1 MWVWVLFIALGHKIR
16 ETLILFVNLQLLIHR
31 FNHWYKQMNKV
42 LHTAQDRGLVLFGW
56 LEARY
61 SFSFGNYFNPN
72 KMNFGALRVLNDDT
86 IAPAMGFGKHPHK
99 NMEIITIVQSGALKH
114 EDSMGNQGVI
124 KAGDIQVMSAGSGI
138 EHSEVNA
145 SSHQSLK
152 LFQLWIHTQTQN
164 VTPRYEQKK
173 IAPLLTKNGFT
184 TIVKPKQEA
193 TQDDIW
199 IHQQAYISIG
209 DFSEPTQTNYT
220 LQQAQN
226 GIYIMVVEGSVAILE
241 QTLNHRDAIGVWDT
255 TVVDMS
261 IAKNSKVLIVEVP
274 MI

>member
-1 MWVWVLFIALGHKIR
+1 
-16 ETLILFVNLQLLIHR
+16 
-31 FNHWYKQMNKV
+31 MNKV
-42 LHTAQDRGLVLFGW
+42 LHLGQERGLVSFGW
-56 LEARY
+56 LDAKY
-61 SFSFGNYFNPN
+61 SFSFGNYYNPD

-114 EDSMGNQGVI
+114 EDSMGNKGI
-124 KAGDIQVMSAGSGI
+124 IEAGDIQVMSAGSGI

-145 SSHQSLK
+145 SSQNSLT
-152 LFQLWIHTQTQN
+152 LFQLWIHSQRQD

-173 IAPLLTKNGFT
+173 IAPLLTDNTFT

-193 TQDDIW
+193 LKDDIW

-209 DFSEPTQTNYT
+209 NFSNETQTNYSM
-220 LQQAQN
+220 QQSQN
-226 GIYIMVVEGSVAILE
+226 GVYIMVIEGSIVVAD
-241 QTLNHRDAIGVWDT
+241 QTLQHRDAIGLWNT
-255 TVVDMS
+255 QSVDIS
-261 IAKNSKVLIVEVP
+261 ITKNSKVLIVEVP

>member
-1 MWVWVLFIALGHKIR
+1 
-16 ETLILFVNLQLLIHR
+16 
-31 FNHWYKQMNKV
+31 MNKV
-42 LHTAQDRGLVLFGW
+42 LHIAQERGLVSFGW
-56 LEARY
+56 LDAKY
-61 SFSFGNYFNPN
+61 SFSFGNYFNPD

-114 EDSMGNQGVI
+114 EDSMGNKGI
-124 KAGDIQVMSAGSGI
+124 IEAGDIQVMSAGSGI

-145 SSHQSLK
+145 SSQNSLT
-152 LFQLWIHTQTQN
+152 LFQLWIHSQRQD

-173 IAPLLTKNGFT
+173 IAPLLTDNAFT

-193 TQDDIW
+193 LKDDIW

-209 DFSEPTQTNYT
+209 NFSNETQTNYSM
-220 LQQAQN
+220 QQNQN
-226 GIYIMVVEGSVAILE
+226 GVYIMVIEGSIVVAD
-241 QTLNHRDAIGVWDT
+241 QTLQHRDAIGLWNT
-255 TVVDMS
+255 NSVDMT
-261 IAKNSKVLIVEVP
+261 ITKNSKVLVVEVP

>member
-1 MWVWVLFIALGHKIR
+1 
-16 ETLILFVNLQLLIHR
+16 
-31 FNHWYKQMNKV
+31 MNKV
-42 LHTAQDRGLVLFGW
+42 LHLAQERGLVSFGW
-56 LEARY
+56 LDAKY
-61 SFSFGNYFNPN
+61 SFSFGNYYNPD

-114 EDSMGNQGVI
+114 EDSMGNKGI
-124 KAGDIQVMSAGSGI
+124 IETGDIQVMSAGSGI

-145 SSHQSLK
+145 SSQNSLT
-152 LFQLWIHTQTQN
+152 LFQLWIHSQRQD

-173 IAPLLTKNGFT
+173 IAPLLTDNAFT

-193 TQDDIW
+193 LKDDIW

-209 DFSEPTQTNYT
+209 NFSNETQTNYSM
-220 LQQAQN
+220 QQSQN
-226 GIYIMVVEGSVAILE
+226 GVYIMVIEGSIVVAD
-241 QTLNHRDAIGVWDT
+241 QTLQHRDAIGLWNT
-255 TVVDMS
+255 QSVDIS
-261 IAKNSKVLIVEVP
+261 ITKNSKVLIVEVP

>member
-1 MWVWVLFIALGHKIR
+1 
-16 ETLILFVNLQLLIHR
+16 
-31 FNHWYKQMNKV
+31 MNKV
-42 LHTAQDRGLVLFGW
+42 LHIAQERGLVSFGW
-56 LEARY
+56 LDAKY
-61 SFSFGNYFNPN
+61 SFSFGNYYNPD

-114 EDSMGNQGVI
+114 EDSMGNKGI
-124 KAGDIQVMSAGSGI
+124 IEAGDIQVMSAGSGI

-145 SSHQSLK
+145 SSQNSLT
-152 LFQLWIHTQTQN
+152 LFQLWIHSQRQD

-173 IAPLLTKNGFT
+173 IAPLLTDNAFT

-193 TQDDIW
+193 LKDDIW

-209 DFSEPTQTNYT
+209 NFSNETQTKYSM
-220 LQQAQN
+220 QQSQN
-226 GIYIMVVEGSVAILE
+226 GVYIMVIEGSIVLAD
-241 QTLNHRDAIGVWDT
+241 QTLQHRDAIGLWNT
-255 TVVDMS
+255 NSIDMT
-261 IAKNSKVLIVEVP
+261 ITKNSKVLVVEVP

>member
-1 MWVWVLFIALGHKIR
+1 
-16 ETLILFVNLQLLIHR
+16 
-31 FNHWYKQMNKV
+31 MNKV
-42 LHTAQDRGLVLFGW
+42 LHIAQERGLVSFGW
-56 LEARY
+56 LDAKY
-61 SFSFGNYFNPN
+61 SFSFGNYYNPD

-114 EDSMGNQGVI
+114 EDSMGNKGI
-124 KAGDIQVMSAGSGI
+124 IETGDIQVMSAGSGI

-145 SSHQSLK
+145 SSQNSVT
-152 LFQLWIHTQTQN
+152 LFQLWIHSQRQD

-173 IAPLLTKNGFT
+173 IAPLLTDNAFT

-193 TQDDIW
+193 LKDDIW

-209 DFSEPTQTNYT
+209 NFSNETQTNYSM
-220 LQQAQN
+220 QQSQN
-226 GIYIMVVEGSVAILE
+226 GVYIMVIEGSIVVAD
-241 QTLNHRDAIGVWDT
+241 QTLQHRDAIGLWNT
-255 TVVDMS
+255 QSVDIS
-261 IAKNSKVLIVEVP
+261 ITKNSKVLIVEVP

>member
-1 MWVWVLFIALGHKIR
+1 
-16 ETLILFVNLQLLIHR
+16 
-31 FNHWYKQMNKV
+31 MNKV
-42 LHTAQDRGLVLFGW
+42 LHIAQERGLVSFGW
-56 LEARY
+56 LEAKY
-61 SFSFGNYFNPN
+61 SFSFGNYYNPE

-114 EDSMGNQGVI
+114 EDSMGNKGI
-124 KAGDIQVMSAGSGI
+124 IEAGDIQVMSAGSGI

-145 SSHQSLK
+145 SSQNSLT
-152 LFQLWIHTQTQN
+152 LFQLWIHSQRQD

-173 IAPLLTKNGFT
+173 IAPLLTENGFT

-193 TQDDIW
+193 LKDDIW

-209 DFSEPTQTNYT
+209 NFSNQTQINYSMQQSQNGVYIMVIKGSIVVADQT
-220 LQQAQN
+220 LQQ
-226 GIYIMVVEGSVAILE
+226 
-241 QTLNHRDAIGVWDT
+241 RDAIGLWNT
-255 TVVDMS
+255 QSIDMT
-261 IAKNSKVLIVEVP
+261 ITKNSKVLVVEVP

>member
-1 MWVWVLFIALGHKIR
+1 
-16 ETLILFVNLQLLIHR
+16 
-31 FNHWYKQMNKV
+31 MNKV
-42 LHTAQDRGLVLFGW
+42 LHIAQERGLVSFGW
-56 LEARY
+56 LDAKY
-61 SFSFGNYFNPN
+61 SFSFGNYYNPD

-114 EDSMGNQGVI
+114 EDSMGNKGI
-124 KAGDIQVMSAGSGI
+124 IEAGDIQVMSAGSGI

-145 SSHQSLK
+145 SSQNSLT
-152 LFQLWIHTQTQN
+152 LFQLWIHSQRQD

-173 IAPLLTKNGFT
+173 IAPLLTDNTFT

-193 TQDDIW
+193 LKDDIW

-209 DFSEPTQTNYT
+209 NFSNETQTNYSM
-220 LQQAQN
+220 QQSQN
-226 GIYIMVVEGSVAILE
+226 GVYIMVIEGSIVVAD
-241 QTLNHRDAIGVWDT
+241 QTLQHRDAIGIWNT
-255 TVVDMS
+255 QSVDIS
-261 IAKNSKVLIVEVP
+261 ITKNSKVLIVEVP

>member
-1 MWVWVLFIALGHKIR
+1 
-16 ETLILFVNLQLLIHR
+16 
-31 FNHWYKQMNKV
+31 MNKV
-42 LHTAQDRGLVLFGW
+42 LHIAQERGLVSFGW
-56 LEARY
+56 LDAKY
-61 SFSFGNYFNPN
+61 SFSFGNYFNPD

-114 EDSMGNQGVI
+114 EDSMGNKGI
-124 KAGDIQVMSAGSGI
+124 IEAGDIQVMSAGSGI

-145 SSHQSLK
+145 SSQNSLT
-152 LFQLWIHTQTQN
+152 LFQLWIHSQRQD

-173 IAPLLTKNGFT
+173 IAPLLTDNTFT

-193 TQDDIW
+193 LKDDIW

-209 DFSEPTQTNYT
+209 NFSNETQTNYSM
-220 LQQAQN
+220 QQSQN
-226 GIYIMVVEGSVAILE
+226 GVYIMVIEGSIVVAD
-241 QTLNHRDAIGVWDT
+241 QTLQHRDAIGLWNTQSVYI
-255 TVVDMS
+255 S
-261 IAKNSKVLIVEVP
+261 ITKNSKVLIVEVP

>member
-1 MWVWVLFIALGHKIR
+1 
-16 ETLILFVNLQLLIHR
+16 
-31 FNHWYKQMNKV
+31 MNKV
-42 LHTAQDRGLVLFGW
+42 LHIAQERGLVSFGW
-56 LEARY
+56 LEAKY
-61 SFSFGNYFNPN
+61 SFSFGNYYNPE

-114 EDSMGNQGVI
+114 EDSMGNKGI
-124 KAGDIQVMSAGSGI
+124 IEAGDIQVMSAGSGI

-145 SSHQSLK
+145 SSQNSLT
-152 LFQLWIHTQTQN
+152 LFQLWIHSQRQD

-173 IAPLLTKNGFT
+173 IAPLLTDNAFT

-193 TQDDIW
+193 LKDDIW

-209 DFSEPTQTNYT
+209 NFSNETQTNYSM
-220 LQQAQN
+220 QQSQN
-226 GIYIMVVEGSVAILE
+226 GVYIMVIEGSIVVAD
-241 QTLNHRDAIGVWDT
+241 QTLQHRDAIGLWNT
-255 TVVDMS
+255 QSVDIS
-261 IAKNSKVLIVEVP
+261 ITKNSKVLIVEVP

>member
-1 MWVWVLFIALGHKIR
+1 
-16 ETLILFVNLQLLIHR
+16 
-31 FNHWYKQMNKV
+31 MNKV
-42 LHTAQDRGLVLFGW
+42 LHIAQERGLVSFGW
-56 LEARY
+56 LEAKY
-61 SFSFGNYFNPN
+61 SFSFGNYYNPE

-114 EDSMGNQGVI
+114 EDSMGNKGI
-124 KAGDIQVMSAGSGI
+124 IEAGDIQVMSAGSGI

-145 SSHQSLK
+145 SSQNSLT
-152 LFQLWIHTQTQN
+152 LFQLWIHSQRQD

-173 IAPLLTKNGFT
+173 IAPLLTDNTFT

-193 TQDDIW
+193 LKDDIW

-209 DFSEPTQTNYT
+209 NFSDQTQTNYSM
-220 LQQAQN
+220 QQSQN
-226 GIYIMVVEGSVAILE
+226 GVYIMVIEGSILLAD
-241 QTLNHRDAIGVWDT
+241 QTLQHRDAIGLWNT
-255 TVVDMS
+255 NSVDMT
-261 IAKNSKVLIVEVP
+261 ITKNSKVLVVEVP

>member
-1 MWVWVLFIALGHKIR
+1 
-16 ETLILFVNLQLLIHR
+16 
-31 FNHWYKQMNKV
+31 MNKV
-42 LHTAQDRGLVLFGW
+42 LHIAQERGLVSFGW
-56 LEARY
+56 LDAKY
-61 SFSFGNYFNPN
+61 SFSFGNYYNPD

-114 EDSMGNQGVI
+114 EDSMGNKGI
-124 KAGDIQVMSAGSGI
+124 IEAGDIQVMSAGSGI

-145 SSHQSLK
+145 SSQNSLT
-152 LFQLWIHTQTQN
+152 LFQLWIHSQRQD

-173 IAPLLTKNGFT
+173 IAPLLTDNTFT

-193 TQDDIW
+193 LKDDIW

-209 DFSEPTQTNYT
+209 NFSNETQTNYSM
-220 LQQAQN
+220 QQSQN
-226 GIYIMVVEGSVAILE
+226 GVYIMVIEGSIVVAD
-241 QTLNHRDAIGVWDT
+241 QTLQHRDAIGLWNT
-255 TVVDMS
+255 QSVDIS
-261 IAKNSKVLIVEVP
+261 ITKNSKVLIVEVP

>member
-1 MWVWVLFIALGHKIR
+1 
-16 ETLILFVNLQLLIHR
+16 
-31 FNHWYKQMNKV
+31 MNKV
-42 LHTAQDRGLVLFGW
+42 LHIAQERGLVSFGW
-56 LEARY
+56 LEAKY
-61 SFSFGNYFNPN
+61 SFSFGNYYNPE

-114 EDSMGNQGVI
+114 EDSMGNKGVI
-124 KAGDIQVMSAGSGI
+124 EAGDIQVMSAGSGI

-145 SSHQSLK
+145 STQNSLT
-152 LFQLWIHTQTQN
+152 LFQLWIHSQRQD

-173 IAPLLTKNGFT
+173 IAPLLTENAFT

-193 TQDDIW
+193 LKDDIW

-209 DFSEPTQTNYT
+209 NFSNETQTNYSM
-220 LQQAQN
+220 QQSQN
-226 GIYIMVVEGSVAILE
+226 GVYIMVIEGSIVVAD
-241 QTLNHRDAIGVWDT
+241 QTLQHRDAIGLWNT
-255 TVVDMS
+255 QSVDIS
-261 IAKNSKVLIVEVP
+261 ITKNSKVLIVEVP

>member
-1 MWVWVLFIALGHKIR
+1 
-16 ETLILFVNLQLLIHR
+16 
-31 FNHWYKQMNKV
+31 MNKV
-42 LHTAQDRGLVLFGW
+42 LHIAQERGLVSFGW
-56 LEARY
+56 LEAKY
-61 SFSFGNYFNPN
+61 SFSFGNYYNPE

-114 EDSMGNQGVI
+114 EDSMGNKGI
-124 KAGDIQVMSAGSGI
+124 IEAGDIQVMSAGSGI

-145 SSHQSLK
+145 SSQNSLT
-152 LFQLWIHTQTQN
+152 LFQLWIHSQRQD

-173 IAPLLTKNGFT
+173 IAPLLTDNTFT

-193 TQDDIW
+193 LKDDIW

-209 DFSEPTQTNYT
+209 NFSNETQTNYSM
-220 LQQAQN
+220 QQSQN
-226 GIYIMVVEGSVAILE
+226 GVYIMVIEGSIVLAD
-241 QTLNHRDAIGVWDT
+241 QTLQHRDAIGLWNT
-255 TVVDMS
+255 NSIDMT
-261 IAKNSKVLIVEVP
+261 ITKNSKVLVVEVP

>member
-1 MWVWVLFIALGHKIR
+1 
-16 ETLILFVNLQLLIHR
+16 
-31 FNHWYKQMNKV
+31 MNKV
-42 LHTAQDRGLVLFGW
+42 LHLARERGLVSFGW
-56 LEARY
+56 LDAKY
-61 SFSFGNYFNPN
+61 SFSFGNYFNPD

-114 EDSMGNQGVI
+114 EDSMGNKGI
-124 KAGDIQVMSAGSGI
+124 IEAGDIQVMSAGSGI

-145 SSHQSLK
+145 SSQNSLT
-152 LFQLWIHTQTQN
+152 LFQLWIHSQRQD

-173 IAPLLTKNGFT
+173 IAPLLTDNAFT

-193 TQDDIW
+193 LKDDIW

-209 DFSEPTQTNYT
+209 NFSNETQTNYSM
-220 LQQAQN
+220 QQSQN
-226 GIYIMVVEGSVAILE
+226 GVYIMVIEGSIVVAD
-241 QTLNHRDAIGVWDT
+241 QTLQHRDAIGLWNT
-255 TVVDMS
+255 QSVDIS
-261 IAKNSKVLIVEVP
+261 ITKNSKVLIVEVP

>member
-1 MWVWVLFIALGHKIR
+1 
-16 ETLILFVNLQLLIHR
+16 
-31 FNHWYKQMNKV
+31 MNKV
-42 LHTAQDRGLVLFGW
+42 LHLAQERGLVSFGW
-56 LEARY
+56 LDAKY
-61 SFSFGNYFNPN
+61 SFSFGNYFNPD

-114 EDSMGNQGVI
+114 EDSMGNKGI
-124 KAGDIQVMSAGSGI
+124 IEAGDIQVMSAGSGI

-145 SSHQSLK
+145 SSQNSLT
-152 LFQLWIHTQTQN
+152 LFQLWIHSQRQD

-173 IAPLLTKNGFT
+173 IAPLLTDNAFT

-193 TQDDIW
+193 LKDDIW

-209 DFSEPTQTNYT
+209 NFSNETQTNYSM
-220 LQQAQN
+220 QQSQN
-226 GIYIMVVEGSVAILE
+226 GVYIMVIEGSIVVAD
-241 QTLNHRDAIGVWDT
+241 QTLQHRDAIGLWNT
-255 TVVDMS
+255 QSVDMS
-261 IAKNSKVLIVEVP
+261 ITKNSKVLIVEVP

>member
-1 MWVWVLFIALGHKIR
+1 
-16 ETLILFVNLQLLIHR
+16 
-31 FNHWYKQMNKV
+31 MNKV
-42 LHTAQDRGLVLFGW
+42 LHLAQERGLVSFGW
-56 LEARY
+56 LDAKY
-61 SFSFGNYFNPN
+61 SFSFGNYFNPD

-114 EDSMGNQGVI
+114 EDSMGNKGI
-124 KAGDIQVMSAGSGI
+124 IEAGDIQVMSAGSGI

-145 SSHQSLK
+145 SSQNSLT
-152 LFQLWIHTQTQN
+152 LFQLWIHSQRQD

-173 IAPLLTKNGFT
+173 IAPLLTDNAFT

-193 TQDDIW
+193 LKDDVW

-209 DFSEPTQTNYT
+209 NFSNETQTNYSM
-220 LQQAQN
+220 QQSQN
-226 GIYIMVVEGSVAILE
+226 GVYIMVIEGSIVVAD
-241 QTLNHRDAIGVWDT
+241 QTLQHRDAIGLWNT
-255 TVVDMS
+255 QSVDIS
-261 IAKNSKVLIVEVP
+261 ITKNSKVLIVEVP

>member
-1 MWVWVLFIALGHKIR
+1 
-16 ETLILFVNLQLLIHR
+16 
-31 FNHWYKQMNKV
+31 MNKV
-42 LHTAQDRGLVLFGW
+42 LHIAQERGLVSFGW
-56 LEARY
+56 LDAKY
-61 SFSFGNYFNPN
+61 SFSFGNYFNPD

-114 EDSMGNQGVI
+114 EDSMGNKGI
-124 KAGDIQVMSAGSGI
+124 IEAGDIQVMSAGSGI

-145 SSHQSLK
+145 SSQNSLT
-152 LFQLWIHTQTQN
+152 LFQLWIHSQRQD

-173 IAPLLTKNGFT
+173 IAPLLTDNAFT

-193 TQDDIW
+193 LKDDIW

-209 DFSEPTQTNYT
+209 NFSNETQTNYSM
-220 LQQAQN
+220 QQNQN
-226 GIYIMVVEGSVAILE
+226 GVYIMVIEGSIAVAD
-241 QTLNHRDAIGVWDT
+241 QTLQHRDAIGLWNT
-255 TVVDMS
+255 NSVDMT
-261 IAKNSKVLIVEVP
+261 ITKNSKVLVVEVP

>member
-1 MWVWVLFIALGHKIR
+1 
-16 ETLILFVNLQLLIHR
+16 
-31 FNHWYKQMNKV
+31 MNKV
-42 LHTAQDRGLVLFGW
+42 LHIAQERGLVSFGW
-56 LEARY
+56 LEAKY
-61 SFSFGNYFNPN
+61 SFSFGNYYNPE

-114 EDSMGNQGVI
+114 EDSMGNKGI
-124 KAGDIQVMSAGSGI
+124 IEAGDIQVMSAGSGI

-145 SSHQSLK
+145 SSQNSLT
-152 LFQLWIHTQTQN
+152 LFQLWIHSQRQD

-173 IAPLLTKNGFT
+173 IAPLLTDNAFT

-193 TQDDIW
+193 LKDDIW

-209 DFSEPTQTNYT
+209 NFSDQTQTKYSM
-220 LQQAQN
+220 QQNQN
-226 GIYIMVVEGSVAILE
+226 GVYIMVIEGSIVVAD
-241 QTLNHRDAIGVWDT
+241 QTLQHRDAIGLWNT
-255 TVVDMS
+255 NSVDMT
-261 IAKNSKVLIVEVP
+261 ITKNSKVLVVEVP

>member
-1 MWVWVLFIALGHKIR
+1 
-16 ETLILFVNLQLLIHR
+16 
-31 FNHWYKQMNKV
+31 MNKV
-42 LHTAQDRGLVLFGW
+42 LHLAQERGLVSFGW
-56 LEARY
+56 LDAKY
-61 SFSFGNYFNPN
+61 SFSFGNYYNPD

-114 EDSMGNQGVI
+114 EDSMGNKGI
-124 KAGDIQVMSAGSGI
+124 IETGDIQVMSAGSGI

-145 SSHQSLK
+145 SSQNSLT
-152 LFQLWIHTQTQN
+152 LFQLWIHSQRQD

-173 IAPLLTKNGFT
+173 IAPLLTDNAFT

-193 TQDDIW
+193 LKDDIW

-209 DFSEPTQTNYT
+209 NFSNETQTNYSI
-220 LQQAQN
+220 QQSQN
-226 GIYIMVVEGSVAILE
+226 GVYIMVIEGSIVVAD
-241 QTLNHRDAIGVWDT
+241 QTLQHRDAIGLWNT
-255 TVVDMS
+255 QSVDIS
-261 IAKNSKVLIVEVP
+261 ITKNSKVLIVEVP

>member
-1 MWVWVLFIALGHKIR
+1 
-16 ETLILFVNLQLLIHR
+16 
-31 FNHWYKQMNKV
+31 MNKV
-42 LHTAQDRGLVLFGW
+42 LHLAQERGLVSFGW
-56 LEARY
+56 LDAKY
-61 SFSFGNYFNPN
+61 SFSFGNYFNPD

-114 EDSMGNQGVI
+114 EDSMGNKGI
-124 KAGDIQVMSAGSGI
+124 IETGDIQVMSAGSGI

-145 SSHQSLK
+145 SSQNSLT
-152 LFQLWIHTQTQN
+152 LFQLWIHSQRQD

-173 IAPLLTKNGFT
+173 IAPLLTDNTFT

-193 TQDDIW
+193 LKDDIW

-209 DFSEPTQTNYT
+209 NFSNETQTNYSM
-220 LQQAQN
+220 QQSQN
-226 GIYIMVVEGSVAILE
+226 GVYIMVIEGSIVVAD
-241 QTLNHRDAIGVWDT
+241 QTLQHRDAIGLWNT
-255 TVVDMS
+255 QSVDIS
-261 IAKNSKVLIVEVP
+261 ITKNSKVLIVEVP

>member
-1 MWVWVLFIALGHKIR
+1 
-16 ETLILFVNLQLLIHR
+16 
-31 FNHWYKQMNKV
+31 MNKV
-42 LHTAQDRGLVLFGW
+42 LHIAQERGLVSFGW
-56 LEARY
+56 LDAKY
-61 SFSFGNYFNPN
+61 SFSFGNYFNPD

-114 EDSMGNQGVI
+114 EDSMGNKGI
-124 KAGDIQVMSAGSGI
+124 IEAGDIQVMSAGSGI

-145 SSHQSLK
+145 STQNSLT
-152 LFQLWIHTQTQN
+152 LFQLWIHSQRQD

-173 IAPLLTKNGFT
+173 IAPLLTDNTFT

-193 TQDDIW
+193 LKDDIW

-209 DFSEPTQTNYT
+209 NFSNETQTNYSM
-220 LQQAQN
+220 QQNQN
-226 GIYIMVVEGSVAILE
+226 GVYIMVIEGSIVVAD
-241 QTLNHRDAIGVWDT
+241 QTLQHRDAIGLWNT
-255 TVVDMS
+255 QSVDIS
-261 IAKNSKVLIVEVP
+261 ITKNSKVLIVEVP

>member
-1 MWVWVLFIALGHKIR
+1 
-16 ETLILFVNLQLLIHR
+16 
-31 FNHWYKQMNKV
+31 MNKV
-42 LHTAQDRGLVLFGW
+42 LHIAQERGLVSFGW
-56 LEARY
+56 LEAKY
-61 SFSFGNYFNPN
+61 SFSFGNYYNPE

-114 EDSMGNQGVI
+114 EDSMGNKGI
-124 KAGDIQVMSAGSGI
+124 IEAGDIQVMSAGSGI

-145 SSHQSLK
+145 SSQNSLT
-152 LFQLWIHTQTQN
+152 LFQLWIHSQRQD

-173 IAPLLTKNGFT
+173 IAPLLTENAFT

-193 TQDDIW
+193 LKDDIW

-209 DFSEPTQTNYT
+209 NFSNETQTNYSM
-220 LQQAQN
+220 QQNQN
-226 GIYIMVVEGSVAILE
+226 GVYIMVIEGSIAVAD
-241 QTLNHRDAIGVWDT
+241 QTLQHRDAIGLWNT
-255 TVVDMS
+255 NSVDMT
-261 IAKNSKVLIVEVP
+261 ITKNSKVLVVEVP

>member
-1 MWVWVLFIALGHKIR
+1 
-16 ETLILFVNLQLLIHR
+16 
-31 FNHWYKQMNKV
+31 MNKV
-42 LHTAQDRGLVLFGW
+42 LHLAQERGLVSFGW
-56 LEARY
+56 LDAKY
-61 SFSFGNYFNPN
+61 SFSFGNYYNPE

-114 EDSMGNQGVI
+114 EDSMGNKGI
-124 KAGDIQVMSAGSGI
+124 IEAGDIQVMSAGSGI

-145 SSHQSLK
+145 SSQNSLT
-152 LFQLWIHTQTQN
+152 LFQLWIHSQRQD

-173 IAPLLTKNGFT
+173 IAPLLTDNAFT

-193 TQDDIW
+193 LKDDIW

-209 DFSEPTQTNYT
+209 NFSNETQTNYSM
-220 LQQAQN
+220 QQSQN
-226 GIYIMVVEGSVAILE
+226 GVYIMVIEGSIVVAD
-241 QTLNHRDAIGVWDT
+241 QTLQHRDAIGLWNT
-255 TVVDMS
+255 QSVDIS
-261 IAKNSKVLIVEVP
+261 ITKNSKVLIVEVP

>member
-1 MWVWVLFIALGHKIR
+1 
-16 ETLILFVNLQLLIHR
+16 
-31 FNHWYKQMNKV
+31 MNKV
-42 LHTAQDRGLVLFGW
+42 LHIAQERGLVSFGW
-56 LEARY
+56 LDAKY
-61 SFSFGNYFNPN
+61 SFSFGNYFNPD

-114 EDSMGNQGVI
+114 EDSMGNKGVI
-124 KAGDIQVMSAGSGI
+124 EAGDIQVMSAGSGI

-145 SSHQSLK
+145 STQNSLT
-152 LFQLWIHTQTQN
+152 LFQLWIHSQRQD

-173 IAPLLTKNGFT
+173 IAPLLTDNTFT

-193 TQDDIW
+193 LKDDIW

-209 DFSEPTQTNYT
+209 NFSNETQTNYSM
-220 LQQAQN
+220 QQNQN
-226 GIYIMVVEGSVAILE
+226 GVYIMVIEGSIAVAD
-241 QTLNHRDAIGVWDT
+241 QTLQHRDAIGLWNT
-255 TVVDMS
+255 NSVDMT
-261 IAKNSKVLIVEVP
+261 ITKNSKVLVVEVP

>member
-1 MWVWVLFIALGHKIR
+1 
-16 ETLILFVNLQLLIHR
+16 
-31 FNHWYKQMNKV
+31 MNKV
-42 LHTAQDRGLVLFGW
+42 LHIAQERGLVSFGW
-56 LEARY
+56 LDAKY
-61 SFSFGNYFNPN
+61 SFSFGNYFNPD

-114 EDSMGNQGVI
+114 EDSMGNKGVI
-124 KAGDIQVMSAGSGI
+124 EAGDIQVMSAGSGI

-145 SSHQSLK
+145 STQNSLT
-152 LFQLWIHTQTQN
+152 LFQLWIHSQRQD

-173 IAPLLTKNGFT
+173 IAPLLTDNTFT

-193 TQDDIW
+193 LKDDIW

-209 DFSEPTQTNYT
+209 NFSNETQTNYSM
-220 LQQAQN
+220 QQSQN
-226 GIYIMVVEGSVAILE
+226 GVYIMVIEGSIVVAD
-241 QTLNHRDAIGVWDT
+241 QTLQHRDAIGLWNT
-255 TVVDMS
+255 QSVDIS
-261 IAKNSKVLIVEVP
+261 ITKNSKVLIVEVP

>member
-1 MWVWVLFIALGHKIR
+1 
-16 ETLILFVNLQLLIHR
+16 
-31 FNHWYKQMNKV
+31 MNKV
-42 LHTAQDRGLVLFGW
+42 LHIAQERGLVSFGW
-56 LEARY
+56 LEAKY
-61 SFSFGNYFNPN
+61 SFSFGNYYNPE

-114 EDSMGNQGVI
+114 EDSMGNKGVI
-124 KAGDIQVMSAGSGI
+124 EAGDIQVMSAGSGI

-145 SSHQSLK
+145 STQNSLT
-152 LFQLWIHTQTQN
+152 LFQLWIHSQRQD

-173 IAPLLTKNGFT
+173 IAPLLTDNAFT

-193 TQDDIW
+193 LKDDIW

-209 DFSEPTQTNYT
+209 NFSNETQTKYSM
-220 LQQAQN
+220 QQNQN
-226 GIYIMVVEGSVAILE
+226 GVYIMVIEGSIVVAD
-241 QTLNHRDAIGVWDT
+241 QTLQHRDAIGLWNT
-255 TVVDMS
+255 QSVDIS
-261 IAKNSKVLIVEVP
+261 ITKNSKVLIVEVP

>member
-1 MWVWVLFIALGHKIR
+1 
-16 ETLILFVNLQLLIHR
+16 
-31 FNHWYKQMNKV
+31 MNKV
-42 LHTAQDRGLVLFGW
+42 LHIAQERGLVSFGW
-56 LEARY
+56 LDAKY
-61 SFSFGNYFNPN
+61 SFSFGNYYNPE

-114 EDSMGNQGVI
+114 EDSMGNKGI
-124 KAGDIQVMSAGSGI
+124 IETGDIQVMSAGSGI

-145 SSHQSLK
+145 SSQNSVT
-152 LFQLWIHTQTQN
+152 LFQLWIHSQRQD

-173 IAPLLTKNGFT
+173 IAPLLTDNAFT

-193 TQDDIW
+193 LKDDIW

-209 DFSEPTQTNYT
+209 NFSNETQTNYSI
-220 LQQAQN
+220 QQSQN
-226 GIYIMVVEGSVAILE
+226 GVYIMVIEGSIVVAD
-241 QTLNHRDAIGVWDT
+241 QTLQHRDAIGLWNT
-255 TVVDMS
+255 QSVDIS
-261 IAKNSKVLIVEVP
+261 ITKNSKVLIVEVP

>member
-1 MWVWVLFIALGHKIR
+1 
-16 ETLILFVNLQLLIHR
+16 
-31 FNHWYKQMNKV
+31 MNKV
-42 LHTAQDRGLVLFGW
+42 LHIAQERGLVSFGW
-56 LEARY
+56 LDAKY
-61 SFSFGNYFNPN
+61 SFSFGNYYNPD

-114 EDSMGNQGVI
+114 EDSMGNKGI
-124 KAGDIQVMSAGSGI
+124 IEAGDIQVMSAGSGI

-145 SSHQSLK
+145 SSQNSLT
-152 LFQLWIHTQTQN
+152 LFQLWIHSQRQD

-173 IAPLLTKNGFT
+173 IAPLLTDNAFT

-193 TQDDIW
+193 LKDDIW

-209 DFSEPTQTNYT
+209 NFSNETQTNYSM
-220 LQQAQN
+220 QQNQN
-226 GIYIMVVEGSVAILE
+226 GVYIMVIEGSIVVAD
-241 QTLNHRDAIGVWDT
+241 QTLQHRDAIGLWNT
-255 TVVDMS
+255 QSVDIS
-261 IAKNSKVLIVEVP
+261 ITKNSKVLIVEVP

>member
-1 MWVWVLFIALGHKIR
+1 
-16 ETLILFVNLQLLIHR
+16 
-31 FNHWYKQMNKV
+31 MNKV
-42 LHTAQDRGLVLFGW
+42 LHIAQERGLVSFGW
-56 LEARY
+56 LDAKY
-61 SFSFGNYFNPN
+61 SFSFGNYYNPD

-114 EDSMGNQGVI
+114 EDSMGNKGI
-124 KAGDIQVMSAGSGI
+124 IEAGDIQVMSAGSGI

-145 SSHQSLK
+145 SSQNSLT
-152 LFQLWIHTQTQN
+152 LFQLWIHSQRQD

-173 IAPLLTKNGFT
+173 IAPLLTDNTFT

-193 TQDDIW
+193 LKDDIW

-209 DFSEPTQTNYT
+209 NFSNETQTKYSMQQNQNGVYIMAIEGSLAVADQT
-220 LQQAQN
+220 LQ
-226 GIYIMVVEGSVAILE
+226 
-241 QTLNHRDAIGVWDT
+241 HRDAIGLWNT
-255 TVVDMS
+255 QSVDIS
-261 IAKNSKVLIVEVP
+261 ITKNSKVLIVEVP

>member
-1 MWVWVLFIALGHKIR
+1 
-16 ETLILFVNLQLLIHR
+16 
-31 FNHWYKQMNKV
+31 MNKV
-42 LHTAQDRGLVLFGW
+42 LHLAQERGLVSFGW
-56 LEARY
+56 LDAKY
-61 SFSFGNYFNPN
+61 SFSFGNYYNPD

-114 EDSMGNQGVI
+114 EDSMGNKGI
-124 KAGDIQVMSAGSGI
+124 IETGDIQVMSAGSGI

-145 SSHQSLK
+145 SSQNSVT
-152 LFQLWIHTQTQN
+152 LFQLWIHSQRQD

-173 IAPLLTKNGFT
+173 IAPLLTDNAFT

-193 TQDDIW
+193 LKDDIW

-209 DFSEPTQTNYT
+209 NFSNETQTNYSI
-220 LQQAQN
+220 QQSQN
-226 GIYIMVVEGSVAILE
+226 GVYIMVIEGSIVVAD
-241 QTLNHRDAIGVWDT
+241 QTLQHRDAIGLWNT
-255 TVVDMS
+255 QNVDIS
-261 IAKNSKVLIVEVP
+261 ITKNSKVLIVEVP

>member
-1 MWVWVLFIALGHKIR
+1 
-16 ETLILFVNLQLLIHR
+16 
-31 FNHWYKQMNKV
+31 MNKV
-42 LHTAQDRGLVLFGW
+42 LHLAQERGLVSFGW
-56 LEARY
+56 LDAKY
-61 SFSFGNYFNPN
+61 SFSFGNYYNPD

-114 EDSMGNQGVI
+114 EDSMGNKGI
-124 KAGDIQVMSAGSGI
+124 IEAGDIQVMSAGSGI

-145 SSHQSLK
+145 SSQNSLT
-152 LFQLWIHTQTQN
+152 LFQLWIHSQRQD

-173 IAPLLTKNGFT
+173 IAPLLTDNAFT

-193 TQDDIW
+193 LKDDIW

-209 DFSEPTQTNYT
+209 NFSNETQTNYSM
-220 LQQAQN
+220 QQSQN
-226 GIYIMVVEGSVAILE
+226 GVYIMVIEGSIVVAD
-241 QTLNHRDAIGVWDT
+241 QTLQNRDAIGLWNT
-255 TVVDMS
+255 QSVDIS
-261 IAKNSKVLIVEVP
+261 ITKNSKVLIVEVP